1 MSKQVHIS
9 FHHDGKILFG
19 SSIVPGL
26 SKIAPGSTA
35 LRKQE
40 LEEFLNDI
48 WNAFG
53 SVSKVVYHKSYAHAI
68 ITFQNHKEAVFAFP
82 GLRDPIQ
89 FQVALQSAI
98 GGDAQR
104 NEWAKE
110 LFVES
115 PADNGSVITP
125 TWIEES

>member
-1 MSKQVHIS
+1 MRIS
-9 FHHDGKILFG
+9 FHHDGRIATLLVP
-19 SSIVPGL
+19 SIVPGL
-26 SKIAPGSTA
+26 SLITQSAN
-35 LRKQE
+35 RKQE
-40 LEEFLNDI
+40 LEDFLNDV

-53 SVSKVVYHKSYAHAI
+53 AVTHVAYHKSYVHAI
-68 ITFQNHKEAVFAFP
+68 ITFSNHKTAVFAFA

-98 GGDAQR
+98 GGNTQR
-104 NEWAKE
+104 NDWAKH

-115 PADNGSVITP
+115 PVGHVITP